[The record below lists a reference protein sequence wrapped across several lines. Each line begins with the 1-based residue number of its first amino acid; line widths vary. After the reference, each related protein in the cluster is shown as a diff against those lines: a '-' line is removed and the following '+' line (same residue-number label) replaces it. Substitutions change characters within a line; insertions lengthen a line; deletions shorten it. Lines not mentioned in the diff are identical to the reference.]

1 VAQLRLSVPLA
12 FMTDLSLVLIDVV
25 GQIRWVGPELTV
37 LMYAILAGLESLAE
51 TLIDKGADVTAKDAD
66 VCLPMSFASPP
77 CHSLLISSAC
87 SCCTGKECA

>member
-1 VAQLRLSVPLA
+1 
-12 FMTDLSLVLIDVV
+12 MTDLSLVLIDVV
-25 GQIRWVGPELTV
+25 GQIRWVGQELTV